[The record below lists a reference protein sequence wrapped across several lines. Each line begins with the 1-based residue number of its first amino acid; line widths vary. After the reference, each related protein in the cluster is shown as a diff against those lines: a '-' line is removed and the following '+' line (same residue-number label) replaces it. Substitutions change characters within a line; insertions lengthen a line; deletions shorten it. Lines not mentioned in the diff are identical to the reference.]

1 MGLITNSWRDLSNPT
16 LCERARPRVA
26 CLALSRHGRRR
37 RFRLQDFFISP
48 PADLCSPSSARIYQ
62 SVSFVRTGRQTWRRP
77 TRTRSRPSGSTRSIR
92 TKNITYVPVLVAAQ
106 ARRTDA
112 EQGRR
117 EQHRAERDA
126 GGQEP
131 GGSRAGHAP
140 VPAVLLEPVRTR
152 VYVRRVR
159 R

>member
-1 MGLITNSWRDLSNPT
+1 
-16 LCERARPRVA
+16 
-26 CLALSRHGRRR
+26 
-37 RFRLQDFFISP
+37 
-48 PADLCSPSSARIYQ
+48 
-62 SVSFVRTGRQTWRRP
+62 
-77 TRTRSRPSGSTRSIR
+77 
-92 TKNITYVPVLVAAQ
+92 VPVTHATQ
-106 ARRTDA
+106 ARRADA